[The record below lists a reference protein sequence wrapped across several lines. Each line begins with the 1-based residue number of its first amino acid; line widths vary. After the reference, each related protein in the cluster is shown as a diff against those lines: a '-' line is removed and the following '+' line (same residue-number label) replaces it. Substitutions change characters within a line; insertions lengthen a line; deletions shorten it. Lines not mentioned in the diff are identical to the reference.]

1 MLIIVLIVCF
11 LVNTI
16 CPMQRA
22 LIVEDEELVRE
33 LLASVLHRE
42 FEFDTVTEAG
52 DGLVAQKAFEASD
65 YDFVVLDLM
74 LPNLDGLSLARWILL
89 RSPGTRILALSSE
102 CDDYTIREV
111 NRSGILGFVHKQ
123 EMSLEVIFSAFN
135 DVSAGHVYYS
145 TAAQKKIE
153 QMWQDPDAYYKILN
167 EQELRLVRAVALGHS
182 YQLISS
188 SLGLQPAT
196 VKRRERSV
204 MQKLNLPDQ
213 ASLVRFALD
222 RGIVKFKGG
231 LDWNDLAERAP

>member
-1 MLIIVLIVCF
+1 
-11 LVNTI
+11 
-16 CPMQRA
+16 MQRA

-33 LLASVLHRE
+33 LLASVLLRE
-42 FEFDTVTEAG
+42 FEFDTVSEHG
-52 DGLVAQKAFEASD
+52 DGLAGREDFEALE

-74 LPNLDGLSLARWILL
+74 LPHFDGLSLARWILA

-123 EMSLEVIFSAFN
+123 EMSLEIIFDAFN
-135 DVSAGHVYYS
+135 EVSAGHVYYS
-145 TAAQKKIE
+145 TTAQRKIE

-182 YQLISS
+182 HQLISS
-188 SLGLQPAT
+188 RLGVQSAT
-196 VKRRERSV
+196 VKRRERNV
-204 MQKLNLPDQ
+204 LQKLNLSNQ
-213 ASLVRFALD
+213 AGLVRFALD

-231 LDWNDLAERAP
+231 LDWSDLAERAP